1 MRTARFY
8 TNFSGEIFAVFGII
22 IGLVYLYFS
31 FSIKMP
37 RVVDLLGPR
46 FMPLTL
52 GSLFLTISI
61 YLLVHELRRKSESV
75 DSAVPMSMRT
85 VNSIAGTAG
94 LLIFYFLTI
103 EHIGYLLTSLVFVF
117 LFLLLSR
124 FSRPAICAVYTMGI
138 VAIFQL
144 IFRVWLGVPMPTI
157 FQ

>member
-8 TNFSGEIFAVFGII
+8 TKYSGEIFAVIGII

-31 FSIKMP
+31 FSIKVP

-52 GSLFLTISI
+52 GTLFLAISI
-61 YLLVHELRRKSESV
+61 YLLVHEFLRKSESIDPV
-75 DSAVPMSMRT
+75 VPMSKRT
-85 VNSIAGTAG
+85 LNSIAGTAG
-94 LLIFYFLTI
+94 LLIIYFMII

-124 FSRPAICAVYTMGI
+124 FSKPTICVVSAVGI
-138 VAIFQL
+138 VSIFQL
-144 IFRVWLGVPMPTI
+144 IFRIWLGVPVPTI